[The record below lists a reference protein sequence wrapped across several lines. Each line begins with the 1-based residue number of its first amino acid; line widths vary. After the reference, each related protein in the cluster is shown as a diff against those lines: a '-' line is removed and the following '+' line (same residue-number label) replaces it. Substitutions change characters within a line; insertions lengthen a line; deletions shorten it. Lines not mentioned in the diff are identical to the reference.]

1 MKRVVSSSIITL
13 LIIVAGAA
21 TYIYLKNFR
30 SGGGDPVKAI
40 PADAS
45 FYFIY
50 NNPKEG
56 IHQLTKPS
64 FWNTIKQ
71 APVFSKLYSQLQFLD
86 SASRKNSI
94 LESFI
99 SEGSVYVSGHVT
111 GAREFDFII
120 LKSLPGTISEESIK
134 ELVVELAGQGEQVMA
149 SRNYD
154 GTQIYECGVSGN
166 RTFSFAISKG
176 VFISSFTP
184 FLVEDALRQLK
195 LGKSI
200 AKDFKTLEAGT
211 NAAGITLFANV
222 RALPAFLSV
231 FTKQSVSAKIVQV
244 SRISGWMQS
253 AIGVSSNKLTFA
265 GNFDQ
270 PDSTAFI
277 YCFEGQ
283 TAIEKH
289 MLKIIP
295 RKAAFISYY
304 GLSDFN
310 KYYSKLH
317 RNYFTDAESVNR
329 DRVLQ
334 FLAEE
339 YKLKAEEK
347 MLEWMG
353 GEYALVITEPSGENY
368 DNNSFAIFKA
378 KKPQEAIAQ
387 LKTISRIIDKKDNS
401 ITKEEGYNDHTIGL
415 IKINNLLPAMFG
427 NQFKMMTRM
436 YYTSIGNYIVFANQA
451 SSLRSFIDDYENG
464 AVLTKDSD
472 FSNATE
478 GISGKGSCF
487 VHVNPAASLYLLRAL
502 VDPAGIKLE
511 NYKDLISGMQ
521 NFTLQVNAGA
531 TVSIEGSVGF
541 ASGGKEEGV
550 NRLFSFETDSAVSK
564 KVFVINDPETGS
576 GKLLFYDDA
585 HTIYM
590 TDNAGNEIWKK
601 DIQGEIKSEIFQIDL
616 FRNNTKQ
623 LLFNTADYL
632 YLLDMEGKPV
642 GNYPIRLPSPA
653 TNGIAVF
660 DFDGNRDPRIYV
672 ACSNQ
677 RVYAFQ
683 SSGKPMS
690 GWNFNITTGAVNSP
704 VRAAKLNGKDYLLIT
719 DEEGG
724 VSMVNRYGEG
734 GVLVSKGFT
743 IGKNSKVFQ
752 DSSGT
757 IITTDKKGSIVSMSS
772 DGHVTL
778 SEIGQ
783 LEEDYGFYFADVND
797 DNSNDYIFTDGNE
810 LIAYSRN
817 LAVIFRKEF
826 DDELKGPIT
835 SAVLTD
841 GRKVFLVSSKKSN
854 KTWMVYQDGS
864 IAEGFPVKGDGAATI
879 GQLNADGK
887 QNLIVGS
894 SDSHIYVYSLE

>member
-30 SGGGDPVKAI
+30 SGGGDPIKAI

-50 NNPKEG
+50 NHQKDG

-64 FWNTIKQ
+64 FWNAIKQ
-71 APVFSKLYSQLQFLD
+71 APAFNKLFSQLQFLD
-86 SASRKNSI
+86 SATRKNST
-94 LESFI
+94 LEAFI
-99 SEGSVYVSGHVT
+99 SAGSVYVSGHVT

-120 LKSLPGTISEESIK
+120 LKSIPNTITEAVIK
-134 ELVVELAGQGEQVMA
+134 ELVMELAGKGEPSMS

-154 GTQIYECGVSGN
+154 GTQIYECEITGN
-166 RTFSFAISKG
+166 RSFSYAISRG
-176 VFISSFTP
+176 VFICSFTP

-200 AKDFKTLEAGT
+200 AKEFKTLEAGSET
-211 NAAGITLFANV
+211 TGVSLFVNM

-231 FTKQSVSAKIVQV
+231 FTKQSESAKVARV
-244 SRISGWMQS
+244 SRLAGWMQS
-253 AIGVSSNKLTFA
+253 SIGLSSNKLTFA

-270 PDSTAFI
+270 PDSAQFI
-277 YCFEGQ
+277 SCFDGQ
-283 TAIEKH
+283 TPVEKH

-295 RKAAFISYY
+295 RKTAFISYY

-310 KYYSKLH
+310 KYYSSLH
-317 RNYFTDAESVNR
+317 ANYFTEAETANKE
-329 DRVLQ
+329 RVLQ

-368 DNNSFAIFKA
+368 DNNSFAVFKT
-378 KKPQEAIAQ
+378 KKPLDAITQ
-387 LKTISRIIDKKDNS
+387 LKTMSRIIDKKDNS

-464 AVLTKDSD
+464 SVLTKDVD
-472 FSNATE
+472 FSNAIE
-478 GISGKGSCF
+478 GVSGKGSCF
-487 VHVNPAASLYLLRAL
+487 VHVNPASSLYLLRSV
-502 VDPAGIKLE
+502 VDPTGIKLE
-511 NYKDLISGMQ
+511 NYKDLIGGMQ
-521 NFTLQVNAGA
+521 NFTWQINAGV
-531 TVSIEGSVGF
+531 TVSVEGSIGF

-564 KVFVINDPETGS
+564 KVFVVNDPETGS
-576 GKLLFYDDA
+576 GNLLFYDDA
-585 HTIYM
+585 HTLYLS
-590 TDNAGNEIWKK
+590 DNAGNEIWKK

-616 FRNNTKQ
+616 FRNNSKQ
-623 LLFNTADYL
+623 LLFNTAEYL
-632 YLLDMEGKPV
+632 FLMDMEGKPV

-672 ACSNQ
+672 ACSNK

-690 GWNFNITTGAVNSP
+690 GWNFNITTGQVSSP
-704 VRAAKLNGKDYLLIT
+704 VRSARLNGKDYLLIV

-724 VSMVNRYGEG
+724 VSLVNRYGEG

-757 IITTDKKGSIVSMSS
+757 IITTDKYGNIVSMMS

-783 LEEDYGFYFADVND
+783 LEENYGFYYGDVND
-797 DNSNDYIFTDGNE
+797 DNSPDYIFTDSNE
-810 LIAYSRN
+810 LIAYTRN

-841 GRKVFLVSSKKSN
+841 GRKVFLVSSVKSN

-864 IAEGFPVKGDGAATI
+864 IAEGFPVKGDGVATI
-879 GQLNADGK
+879 GQLNAEGK